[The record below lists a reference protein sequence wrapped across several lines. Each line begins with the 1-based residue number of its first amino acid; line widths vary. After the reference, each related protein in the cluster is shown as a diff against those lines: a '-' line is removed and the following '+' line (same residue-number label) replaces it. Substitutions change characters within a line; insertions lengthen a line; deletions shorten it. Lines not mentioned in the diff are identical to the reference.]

1 MNATNQIVLPGLKIR
16 GFNLPTCIVQG
27 GMGVRVS
34 NPTLSR
40 TVYEAGGLG
49 VLSSAGL
56 KGVFSLENKK
66 LYTTYEAVREEVETA
81 MAGGFLA
88 GLNVMCKL
96 AKDYEETIRA
106 AVDAKVSALF
116 LGAGLPKKIE
126 NLGDTAIVWIV
137 SSARALK
144 ILLRWWRP
152 RLPDAVVVEGPE
164 AGGHLGFDPEEVGN
178 LSFSLKNILPDVL
191 KLAEE
196 NGNFPVIAAGGIW
209 DKNDI
214 VKFLNMG
221 VSGVQMAT
229 RFLATFESG
238 ATKEFKKAVVDSTKE
253 VIKVVMGSPC
263 GYPFRILTTSPML
276 NVLRRPKCDL
286 GFVLDKDESGK
297 YTVCKAHP
305 NSPHNN
311 ECFCIC
317 NGLMSA
323 IGLVPTEPA
332 LYTVGSNAYR
342 VQSIVSVADLM
353 RELTIG

>member
-1 MNATNQIVLPGLKIR
+1 M
-16 GFNLPTCIVQG
+16 
-27 GMGVRVS
+27 
-34 NPTLSR
+34 LSR
-40 TVYEAGGLG
+40 AVHNAGGLG

-56 KGVFSLENKK
+56 KGVYSIENKK
-66 LYTTYEAVREEVETA
+66 PYTTYEAVREEVETA

-126 NLGDTAIVWIV
+126 NLGDTAVVWIV

-164 AGGHLGFDPEEVGN
+164 AGGHLGFDPEEIGN
-178 LSFSLKNILPDVL
+178 PNFSLENILPDVL
-191 KLAEE
+191 KLAKE
-196 NGNFPVIAAGGIW
+196 NGNFPVIAAAGIW

-253 VIKVVMGSPC
+253 IIKVVMGSPC

-276 NVLRRPKCDL
+276 NVLRKPKCDL
-286 GFVLDKDESGK
+286 GFVLDKDEFGN